1 MEDKTTIQV
10 SIGCPSGSTKR
21 WGMIDTYK
29 ALDRG
34 VLEYLIQDIMDLI
47 EERIDKWNGD
57 E

>member
-1 MEDKTTIQV
+1 MEDKPTIQV
-10 SIGCPSGSTKR
+10 SIGCPSGSTKHWAMR
-21 WGMIDTYK
+21 RTYE